1 MKAPFLLL
9 SSFLI
14 ALPVLA
20 GEAFVPFVTSD
31 PDGIDSGRSTGA
43 DIELCNRGSVTR
55 HYTVRFVPAG
65 ATGPAAGVLVQAGT
79 LDPGSF
85 ARVSCCESGK
95 ASGVLV
101 VSGAPQIAVAADLLE
116 LFNHPEPNGVLA
128 RLPVLTAQDAVPAG
142 GSALLQQLTWASNGV
157 VTSSLGIFNLGSRP
171 AHCSVSGFGDT
182 AASFSDLRSFLV
194 PAGSTAAFP
203 DVLGQRIGTQG
214 FTSFTVRP
222 AATCDQPFYPF
233 AVQYAGDVEGLLPGI
248 KVVPPS
254 VMLGR

>member
-14 ALPVLA
+14 ALPALA

-31 PDGIDSGRSTGA
+31 PGGVDSGRSTGA
-43 DIELCNRGSVTR
+43 GLELYNRGSVAR

-65 ATGPAAGVLVQAGT
+65 AAGPAAGVLVEAGT
-79 LDPGSF
+79 LAPGSF
-85 ARVSCCESGK
+85 ASVSCCESGRI
-95 ASGVLV
+95 SGVLV
-101 VSGAPQIAVAADLLE
+101 VSGAPQIAVAADLFE
-116 LFNHPEPNGVLA
+116 MFNHPGPNGVLA

-142 GSALLQQLTWASNGV
+142 GSALLQRLTWASNGV

-171 AHCSVSGFGDT
+171 ARCAVSGFGDS
-182 AASFSDLRSFLV
+182 AASFSDLRSFVV

-222 AATCDQPFYPF
+222 AVTCDQPFYPF
-233 AVQYAGDVEGLLPGI
+233 AVQYAGNVGGILPSVE
-248 KVVPPS
+248 VVPPS